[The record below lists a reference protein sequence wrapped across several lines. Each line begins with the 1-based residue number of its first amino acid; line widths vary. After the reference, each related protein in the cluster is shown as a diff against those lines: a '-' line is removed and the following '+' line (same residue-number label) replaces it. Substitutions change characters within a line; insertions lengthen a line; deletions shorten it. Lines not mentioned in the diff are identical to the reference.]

1 MQTDYREMYSEEVS
15 KNEKLHEVNEALAK
29 ELKALRLQIKNIE
42 KAVTQ
47 TTRRNMELESQV
59 STLKSILNNSG
70 NNSGIP
76 TSRMGI
82 DQSKR
87 IPNTRET
94 TNRKIG
100 GQYGHKKS
108 KLESFSDEEVTDY
121 IYHQETNCSNC
132 SSEMVATGVEKT
144 KDEYEIVTTVKKKRH
159 VFMTTKCMKCDQERR
174 PSIPNHLKEDNQ
186 YGFNIQAIAISL
198 MNQGFVSMIRTKE
211 LMLGMSNGL
220 VDLSVGYISK
230 LQKRIATNL
239 TEFMFSL
246 RQMII
251 SQAVIHWD
259 DTVIMINKKRACLR
273 VYVADGF
280 TYFVAHEKKNK
291 EGLDQDAILCALDAQ
306 TVVVHD
312 HNKVNYNETYDYLNA
327 ECCVHLLRD
336 LQKVVDNTKHS
347 WAKDLKRLLSDTN
360 VKRSQG
366 ESYEACEIISKY
378 DELINL
384 GFEQNS
390 QIDYDTEIFK
400 IHYLSKEKTLLERL
414 KKYKVNY
421 LMWLTNPMVPFS
433 NNESERCL
441 RSSKTKMKVSGQ
453 FQNIKS
459 AEYFSIIRS
468 YIETGRRH
476 GFNPIYLITR
486 VLTNQFIT
494 LDEMIHHKQQQIT

>member
-1 MQTDYREMYSEEVS
+1 MQKDYAELYREEVLKTKNLREINEE
-15 KNEKLHEVNEALAK
+15 LAA
-29 ELKALRLQIKNIE
+29 ELKALRLEIKAIK
-42 KAVTQ
+42 KAVSQ
-47 TTRRNMELESQV
+47 ATTRNMELESQV
-59 STLKSILNNSG
+59 STLKSILNTNG
-70 NNSGIP
+70 NNSGIS
-76 TSRMGI
+76 TSHTRI

-87 IPNTRET
+87 IPNTREAS
-94 TNRKIG
+94 NRKIG
-100 GQYGHKKS
+100 GQKGHKKS

-121 IYHQETNCSNC
+121 VYHQETTCSIC
-132 SSEMVATGVEKT
+132 SSEVVPTGVEKT

-159 VFMTTKCMKCDQERR
+159 VFVTTKCVECDQERR
-174 PSIPNHLKEDNQ
+174 PSIPHHLKEDNQ

-211 LMLGMSNGL
+211 LILGISNGV
-220 VDLSVGYISK
+220 VDLSVGYLSK

-239 TEFMFSL
+239 YEFMFTL
-246 RQMII
+246 KRMII

-273 VYVADGF
+273 VYVADDF
-280 TYFVAHEKKNK
+280 TYFAAHEKKNK
-291 EGLDQDAILCALDAQ
+291 EGLDQDAILCALDEQ
-306 TVVVHD
+306 TIVVHD
-312 HNKVNYNETYDYLNA
+312 HNKVNYNEAYSYLNA

-347 WAKDLKRLLSDTN
+347 WANDLKKLLSDTN
-360 VKRSQG
+360 VRRSRG
-366 ESYEACEIISKY
+366 ESYEACEMIAKY
-378 DELINL
+378 DELITL

-390 QIDYDTEIFK
+390 QIDYATEVFK
-400 IHYLSKEKTLLERL
+400 LHYLSKEKTLLERL
-414 KKYKVNY
+414 KKYKDNY
-421 LMWLTNPMVPFS
+421 LMWLTHPIVPFS

-476 GFNPIYLITR
+476 GFNPIFLITQA
-486 VLTNQFIT
+486 LKGQFIT
-494 LDEMIHHKQQQIT
+494 LDEMIQHKEQQMT